1 MAADDAS
8 CTKLNNP
15 ERGVQNS
22 RGHLKVGNP
31 CANESPGAAPAGWR
45 LARGRP
51 DVQLWTCPAC
61 DTREGVSWSGDDL
74 VKPTEPEL
82 EAPPTV
88 CPFCRSARISIPNEK
103 ISASTYWRCD
113 ACGQMWNVKRHTA
126 SLRSPYDR
134 RWNS

>member
-1 MAADDAS
+1 MEIAAACPVDAG
-8 CTKLNNP
+8 CRPIEVALA
-15 ERGVQNS
+15 S
-22 RGHLKVGNP
+22 R
-31 CANESPGAAPAGWR
+31 
-45 LARGRP
+45 RP
-51 DVQLWTCPAC
+51 DVRLWTGL
-61 DTREGVSWSGDDL
+61 DIRTGVSCRGDDL

-103 ISASTYWRCD
+103 VSASTYWRCD

-134 RWNS
+134 RWNT